1 VRSLYFITGLSGS
14 GKTTLLRAV
23 ADALSVEV
31 IDTTSADPATSAR
44 ALAASITGFA
54 ASLR

>member
-1 VRSLYFITGLSGS
+1 LSLEI
-14 GKTTLLRAV
+14 
-23 ADALSVEV
+23 
-31 IDTTSADPATSAR
+31 IDTTSADPSTSAH